1 MTAFI
6 LRRLLHAVPLL
17 LAVVV
22 LNFLLIAFTPGD
34 PITLLVGDF
43 PAPPEYL
50 AQMRHEYGLDQP
62 LWVQLLRYLGKV
74 AVGDFG
80 FSFANQQ
87 PVAALIFDRLGATL
101 ELTLTALLFASAFG
115 IAFGVIAARSASAR
129 KYNGAE
135 STTGRGVADS
145 VIQGA
150 SSAGY
155 AVPDFWLGQ
164 ILILVFAIGLGWLPS
179 QGNAPVRGS
188 APGWAGWVAH
198 LPYLVLPA
206 FALSLRYLT
215 LITRITRAAM
225 LEVMGADYILAARAR
240 GASEWT
246 VVVVHA
252 LRNAAAPVLT
262 VIGYNVGFVLA
273 GSALIEAVFAWPGI
287 GRLLFESIS
296 KRDYPVML
304 AILLM
309 ISVTVVIANLVTD
322 IVHRMIDPRIE
333 RA

>member
-1 MTAFI
+1 MGRFI
-6 LRRLLHAVPLL
+6 LRRLLQAVPLL

-50 AQMRHEYGLDQP
+50 AQMRRDYGLDQP
-62 LWVQLLRYLGKV
+62 VWMQLLRYLGKV
-74 AVGDFG
+74 LQGDFG

-87 PVAALIFDRLGATL
+87 PVASLILERLGATL
-101 ELTLTALLFASAFG
+101 ELTLTALGLASVLG
-115 IAFGVIAARSASAR
+115 VAFGVLAARSR
-129 KYNGAE
+129 GGA
-135 STTGRGVADS
+135 ADS
-145 VIQGA
+145 VIQAA

-164 ILILVFAIGLGWLPS
+164 LLILAFAIGLGWLPS
-179 QGNAPVRGS
+179 QGYNPVRGV
-188 APGWAGWVAH
+188 APGWEGFVQH
-198 LPYLVLPA
+198 LRYLLLPA
-206 FALSLRYLT
+206 LALSMRYLT
-215 LITRITRAAM
+215 LITRITRASM
-225 LEVMGADYILAARAR
+225 LEVMNADYILAARAR
-240 GASEWT
+240 GSAEWQ
-246 VVVVHA
+246 VVLGHA

-262 VIGYNVGFVLA
+262 VIGYNLGFVLA

-287 GRLLFESIS
+287 GRLLYESIA

-309 ISVTVVIANLVTD
+309 VSVTVVLANLLTD
-322 IVHRMIDPRIE
+322 ILHRLLDPRLE

>member
-1 MTAFI
+1 MPAFI

-34 PITLLVGDF
+34 PVTLLVGDF

-62 LWVQLLRYLGKV
+62 IWVQLLRYLGKV
-74 AVGDFG
+74 VQGDFG
-80 FSFANQQ
+80 YSFANQQ
-87 PVAALIFDRLGATL
+87 PVAGLILDRLGATL
-101 ELTLTALLFASAFG
+101 ELTMTALAFASVMG
-115 IAFGVIAARSASAR
+115 IVFGVVAARSAAR
-129 KYNGAE
+129 
-135 STTGRGVADS
+135 SHRGVLDS
-145 VIQGA
+145 AIQGA

-155 AVPDFWLGQ
+155 AIPDFWLGQ
-164 ILILVFAIGLGWLPS
+164 LLILVFAIWLGWLPS
-179 QGNAPVRGS
+179 QGNASVRGS
-188 APGWAGWVAH
+188 APGFAGFVQH
-198 LPYLVLPA
+198 LSYLVLPA

-225 LEVMGADYILAARAR
+225 LEVMNADFILAARSR
-240 GASEWT
+240 GATEWT

-252 LRNAAAPVLT
+252 LRNAAAPVIT

-287 GRLLFESIS
+287 GRLLYESIS

-309 ISVTVVIANLVTD
+309 VSVTVVLANLVTD
-322 IVHRMIDPRIE
+322 IVHRLIDPRIE

>member
-1 MTAFI
+1 MGRFI
-6 LRRLLHAVPLL
+6 LRRLLQAVPLL

-50 AQMRHEYGLDQP
+50 AQMRHDYGLDQP
-62 LWVQLLRYLGKV
+62 VWMQLLRYLGKV
-74 AVGDFG
+74 LQGDFG
-80 FSFANQQ
+80 YSFANQQ
-87 PVAALIFDRLGATL
+87 PVASLILARLGATL
-101 ELTLTALLFASAFG
+101 ELTLTALGLASVLG
-115 IAFGVIAARSASAR
+115 VAFGVLAARAR
-129 KYNGAE
+129 G
-135 STTGRGVADS
+135 GPADAA
-145 VIQGA
+145 IQAA

-164 ILILVFAIGLGWLPS
+164 LLILAFAIGLGWLPS
-179 QGNAPVRGS
+179 QGYNPVRGV
-188 APGWAGWVAH
+188 APGWEGFVQH
-198 LPYLVLPA
+198 LRYLLLPA
-206 FALSLRYLT
+206 LALSMRYLT
-215 LITRITRAAM
+215 LITRITRASM
-225 LEVMGADYILAARAR
+225 LEVMNADYILAARAR
-240 GASEWT
+240 GSAEWQ
-246 VVVVHA
+246 VVLGHA

-262 VIGYNVGFVLA
+262 VIGYNLGFVLA

-287 GRLLFESIS
+287 GRLLYESIA

-309 ISVTVVIANLVTD
+309 VSVTVVLANLLTD
-322 IVHRMIDPRIE
+322 ILHRLLDPRLE

>member
-1 MTAFI
+1 MASFI
-6 LRRLLHAVPLL
+6 LRRLLHAIPLL

-43 PAPPEYL
+43 PAPAEYL
-50 AQMRHEYGLDQP
+50 AQMRREFGLDLP
-62 LWVQLLRYLGKV
+62 VWEQLLRYLGKV
-74 AVGDFG
+74 LQGDFG
-80 FSFANQQ
+80 YSFANQQ
-87 PVAALIFDRLGATL
+87 PVATLILGRLGATL
-101 ELTLTALLFASAFG
+101 ELTLTALGFASVVG
-115 IAFGVIAARSASAR
+115 IAFGVLAARSANAR
-129 KYNGAE
+129 GAG
-135 STTGRGVADS
+135 SGRGLADTA
-145 VIQGA
+145 IQGA

-155 AVPDFWLGQ
+155 AIPDFWLGQ

-179 QGNAPVRGS
+179 QGNNPIRGVE
-188 APGWAGWVAH
+188 PGFEGFVQH
-198 LPYLVLPA
+198 LRYLVLPA

-225 LEVMGADYILAARAR
+225 LEVMNADFILAARAR

-262 VIGYNVGFVLA
+262 VIGYNIGFVLA

-309 ISVTVVIANLVTD
+309 VSITVVLANLLTD
-322 IVHRMIDPRIE
+322 IVHRWIDPRIE
-333 RA
+333 RG

>member
-1 MTAFI
+1 MGRFI
-6 LRRLLHAVPLL
+6 LRRLLQAVPLL

-50 AQMRHEYGLDQP
+50 AQMRHDYGLDQP
-62 LWVQLLRYLGKV
+62 VWMQLLRYLGKV
-74 AVGDFG
+74 LQGDFG
-80 FSFANQQ
+80 YSFANQQ
-87 PVAALIFDRLGATL
+87 PVASLILERLGATL
-101 ELTLTALLFASAFG
+101 ELTLTALGLASVLG
-115 IAFGVIAARSASAR
+115 VAFGVLAARAR
-129 KYNGAE
+129 G
-135 STTGRGVADS
+135 GPADAA
-145 VIQGA
+145 IQAA

-164 ILILVFAIGLGWLPS
+164 LLILAFAIGLGWLPS
-179 QGNAPVRGS
+179 QGYNPVRGV
-188 APGWAGWVAH
+188 APGWEGFVQH
-198 LPYLVLPA
+198 LRYLLLPA
-206 FALSLRYLT
+206 LALSMRYLT
-215 LITRITRAAM
+215 LITRITRASM
-225 LEVMGADYILAARAR
+225 LEVMNADYILAARAR
-240 GASEWT
+240 GSAEWQ
-246 VVVVHA
+246 VVLGHA

-262 VIGYNVGFVLA
+262 VIGYNLGFVLA

-287 GRLLFESIS
+287 GRLLYESIA

-309 ISVTVVIANLVTD
+309 VSVTVVLANLLTD
-322 IVHRMIDPRIE
+322 ILHRLLDPRLE

>member
-1 MTAFI
+1 MAGFI
-6 LRRLLHAVPLL
+6 LRRLLHAIPLL

-43 PAPPEYL
+43 PAPPEYI
-50 AQMRHEYGLDQP
+50 AQMRRDFGLDQP
-62 LWVQLLRYLGKV
+62 VWMQLLHYLGKV
-74 AVGDFG
+74 ARGDFG
-80 FSFANQQ
+80 YSFANQQ
-87 PVAALIFDRLGATL
+87 PVSTLIVDRLGATL
-101 ELTLTALLFASAFG
+101 ELTLTALAFASVVGVVLG
-115 IAFGVIAARSASAR
+115 IAAARAR
-129 KYNGAE
+129 G
-135 STTGRGVADS
+135 GVADTA
-145 VIQGA
+145 IQGV

-155 AVPDFWLGQ
+155 SIPDFWLGQ
-164 ILILVFAIGLGWLPS
+164 LLILAFAIGLGWLPS
-179 QGNAPVRGS
+179 QGNNPVRGV
-188 APGWAGWVAH
+188 APGFDGVVEH
-198 LPYLVLPA
+198 LHYLILPA
-206 FALSLRYLT
+206 FALSLRYLA

-225 LEVMGADYILAARAR
+225 LEVMDADFILAARAR

-246 VVVVHA
+246 VVGHA

-287 GRLLFESIS
+287 GRLLYESIS

-309 ISVTVVIANLVTD
+309 VSATAVVANLVTD

-333 RA
+333 RS

>member
-1 MTAFI
+1 MLQFI
-6 LRRLLHAVPLL
+6 IRRLLHAIPLL

-50 AQMRHEYGLDQP
+50 EKMRREYGLDQP
-62 LWVQLLRYLGKV
+62 IWVQLASYLGKV
-74 AVGDFG
+74 LQGDFG
-80 FSFANQQ
+80 YSFIAQQ
-87 PVAALIFDRLGATL
+87 PVAPLILERVGATL
-101 ELTLTALLFASAFG
+101 LLTLSALVFASVAG
-115 IAFGVIAARSASAR
+115 VLFGVIAARTR
-129 KYNGAE
+129 GGAVD
-135 STTGRGVADS
+135 TG
-145 VIQGA
+145 IQTA
-150 SSAGY
+150 ASAGY
-155 AVPDFWLGQ
+155 SIPDFWLGQ
-164 ILILVFAIGLGWLPS
+164 LLILAFAIALGWLPS
-179 QGNAPVRGS
+179 QGSEPIRGL
-188 APGWAGWVAH
+188 PEGMAGVMEQ
-198 LPYLVLPA
+198 LRYLVLPA

-225 LEVMGADYILAARAR
+225 LEVMNADFILAARAR

-246 VVVVHA
+246 VLTVHA
-252 LRNAAAPVLT
+252 LRNAAAPVIT
-262 VIGYNVGFVLA
+262 VIGYNVGFILA

-309 ISVTVVIANLVTD
+309 VSATVVVANLVTD
-322 IVHRMIDPRIE
+322 VVHRLIDPRIE
-333 RA
+333 RQ

>member
-1 MTAFI
+1 MGSFI
-6 LRRLLHAVPLL
+6 LRRLAHAVPLL

-34 PITLLVGDF
+34 PILLLVGDF

-50 AQMRHEYGLDQP
+50 EQMRREFGLDQP
-62 LWVQLLRYLGKV
+62 VWVQLWRYLGKV
-74 AVGDFG
+74 AQGDFG
-80 FSFANQQ
+80 YSFAAQQ
-87 PVAALIFDRLGATL
+87 PVADLILARLGVTL
-101 ELTLTALLFASAFG
+101 ELTITALLLASCGG
-115 IAFGVIAARSASAR
+115 IVLGVTAARL
-129 KYNGAE
+129 NGRWPDTAIQ
-135 STTGRGVADS
+135 S
-145 VIQGA
+145 V

-155 AVPDFWLGQ
+155 AIPDFWLGQ
-164 ILILVFAIGLGWLPS
+164 LLILTFAIGLGWLPS
-179 QGNAPVRGS
+179 QGNSSVRDTATGFE
-188 APGWAGWVAH
+188 GWLNH
-198 LPYLVLPA
+198 LRYLVLPA
-206 FALSLRYLT
+206 FALSLRYLA

-225 LEVMGADYILAARAR
+225 LEVMNSDYILAARSR

-262 VIGYNVGFVLA
+262 VIGYNVGFLLA

-309 ISVTVVIANLVTD
+309 VSATVVVANLVTD
-322 IVHRMIDPRIE
+322 VVHRLIDPRVE

>member
-1 MTAFI
+1 VASFV

-50 AQMRHEYGLDQP
+50 EQMRREFGLDQP
-62 LWVQLLRYLGKV
+62 IWVQLLRYLGKV
-74 AVGDFG
+74 VRGDFG
-80 FSFANQQ
+80 YSFANQQ
-87 PVAALIFDRLGATL
+87 PVASLILERLGATL
-101 ELTLTALLFASAFG
+101 ELTLTALAFASVLG
-115 IAFGVIAARSASAR
+115 IAFGVVAAWSAARSRRS
-129 KYNGAE
+129 
-135 STTGRGVADS
+135 VAD
-145 VIQGA
+145 VAIQGA

-155 AVPDFWLGQ
+155 AIPDFWLGQ
-164 ILILVFAIGLGWLPS
+164 LLILVFAIWGGWLPS
-179 QGNAPVRGS
+179 QGNNPVRGA
-188 APGWAGWVAH
+188 APGFGGFAQH
-198 LPYLVLPA
+198 LTYLVLPA
-206 FALSLRYLT
+206 FALSRRYLT

-225 LEVMGADYILAARAR
+225 LEVMNADFILASRSR

-246 VVVVHA
+246 VVVKHA

-287 GRLLFESIS
+287 GRLLYESIS
-296 KRDYPVML
+296 QRDYPVML

-309 ISVTVVIANLVTD
+309 VSATVIVANLVTD
-322 IVHRMIDPRIE
+322 IVHRLIDPRIE
-333 RA
+333 RS

>member
-1 MTAFI
+1 VAGFI
-6 LRRLLHAVPLL
+6 LRRLLHAIPLL

-43 PAPPEYL
+43 PAPPEYV
-50 AQMRHEYGLDQP
+50 AQMRRDFGLDQP
-62 LWVQLLRYLGKV
+62 VWMQLLHYLGKV
-74 AVGDFG
+74 ARGDFG
-80 FSFANQQ
+80 YSFANQQ
-87 PVAALIFDRLGATL
+87 PVSALIVERLGATL
-101 ELTLTALLFASAFG
+101 ELTLTALAFASVVGVVLG
-115 IAFGVIAARSASAR
+115 IAAARAR
-129 KYNGAE
+129 G
-135 STTGRGVADS
+135 GVADTA
-145 VIQGA
+145 IQGV

-155 AVPDFWLGQ
+155 SIPDFWLGQ
-164 ILILVFAIGLGWLPS
+164 LLILAFAIGLGWLPS
-179 QGNAPVRGS
+179 QGNNPVRGV
-188 APGWAGWVAH
+188 APGFDGFAEH
-198 LPYLVLPA
+198 LRYLILPA
-206 FALSLRYLT
+206 FALSLRYLA

-225 LEVMGADYILAARAR
+225 LEVMGADFILAARAR

-246 VVVVHA
+246 VVVGHA
-252 LRNAAAPVLT
+252 LRNAAAPVLM

-287 GRLLFESIS
+287 GRLLYESIS

-309 ISVTVVIANLVTD
+309 VSATVVIANLVTD

-333 RA
+333 RS

>member
-1 MTAFI
+1 MLSFI

-34 PITLLVGDF
+34 PVTLLVGDF

-62 LWVQLLRYLGKV
+62 IWVQLLRYLGKV
-74 AVGDFG
+74 VQGDFG
-80 FSFANQQ
+80 YSFANQQ
-87 PVAALIFDRLGATL
+87 AVAGLILDRLGATL
-101 ELTLTALLFASAFG
+101 ELTMTALAFASVMG
-115 IAFGVIAARSASAR
+115 IVFGVIAARSAAR
-129 KYNGAE
+129 SN
-135 STTGRGVADS
+135 RGVLDS
-145 VIQGA
+145 AIQGA

-155 AVPDFWLGQ
+155 AIPDFWLGQ
-164 ILILVFAIGLGWLPS
+164 LLILVFAIWLGWLPS
-179 QGNAPVRGS
+179 QGNASVRGS
-188 APGWAGWVAH
+188 APGFAGFVQH
-198 LPYLVLPA
+198 LSYLVLPA

-225 LEVMGADYILAARAR
+225 LEVMNADFILAARSR
-240 GASEWT
+240 GATEWT

-252 LRNAAAPVLT
+252 LRNAAAPVIT

-287 GRLLFESIS
+287 GRLLYESIS

-309 ISVTVVIANLVTD
+309 VSVTVVLANLVTD
-322 IVHRMIDPRIE
+322 IVHRLIDPRIE

>member
-1 MTAFI
+1 MLAFI
-6 LRRLLHAVPLL
+6 LRRVLHALPLL

-50 AQMRHEYGLDQP
+50 AQMRREYGLDQP
-62 LWVQLLRYLGKV
+62 VWVQLGHYLLKV
-74 AVGDFG
+74 LHGDFG
-80 FSFANQQ
+80 YSFAAQQ
-87 PVAALIFDRLGATL
+87 PVSTLILSRLGATL
-101 ELTLTALLFASAFG
+101 ELTLSALVFASVVG
-115 IAFGVIAARSASAR
+115 IALGVIAAMRAGKPLDGGIQALS
-129 KYNGAE
+129 
-135 STTGRGVADS
+135 S
-145 VIQGA
+145 V
-150 SSAGY
+150 GY
-155 AVPDFWLGQ
+155 SVPDFWLGQ
-164 ILILVFAIGLGWLPS
+164 LLILGFAIGLGWLPS
-179 QGNAPVRGS
+179 QGNNPIRGA
-188 APGWAGWVAH
+188 APGWEGFVGH
-198 LPYLVLPA
+198 LRYLVLPA

-225 LEVMGADYILAARAR
+225 LEVLHADYVLASRAR

-246 VVVVHA
+246 VIVGHA

-262 VIGYNVGFVLA
+262 VIGYNVGYVLA
-273 GSALIEAVFAWPGI
+273 GSALIETVFGWPGI
-287 GRLLFESIS
+287 GRLLFESIT

-309 ISVTVVIANLVTD
+309 VSATVVVANLVTD
-322 IVHRMIDPRIE
+322 VLHRWLDPRVE

>member
-6 LRRLLHAVPLL
+6 LRRLLHAMPLL

-87 PVAALIFDRLGATL
+87 PVAALIVDRLGATL
-101 ELTLTALLFASAFG
+101 ELTLTALLFASIVG
-115 IAFGVIAARSASAR
+115 IAFGVIAARSAAGR
-129 KYNGAE
+129 
-135 STTGRGVADS
+135 GRGVADS

-309 ISVTVVIANLVTD
+309 VSVTVVIANLATD

>member
-1 MTAFI
+1 MSAFI
-6 LRRLLHAVPLL
+6 LRRLLHAIPLL

-50 AQMRHEYGLDQP
+50 AQMRREFGLDQP
-62 LWVQLLRYLGKV
+62 VWVQLLRYLGKV
-74 AVGDFG
+74 AQFDFG
-80 FSFANQQ
+80 YSFANQQ
-87 PVAALIFDRLGATL
+87 PVATLILERLGATL
-101 ELTLTALLFASAFG
+101 ELTLTALAFASVVGISFG
-115 IAFGVIAARSASAR
+115 IVAARSASG
-129 KYNGAE
+129 K
-135 STTGRGVADS
+135 GRGLADAA
-145 VIQGA
+145 IQGT

-155 AVPDFWLGQ
+155 SIPDFWLGQ
-164 ILILVFAIGLGWLPS
+164 LLILVFAIWLGWLPS
-179 QGNAPVRGS
+179 QGNNPVRGV
-188 APGWAGWVAH
+188 APGFEGFVEH
-198 LPYLVLPA
+198 LKYLVLPA

-225 LEVMGADYILAARAR
+225 LEVMNADFILASRSR
-240 GASEWT
+240 GATEWT

-287 GRLLFESIS
+287 GRLLYESIS

-309 ISVTVVIANLVTD
+309 VSATVVIANLLTD